1 MTEIRPVQTE
11 WIPPPPIPFASVVDR
26 AGMFGISTALM
37 VMTILILRAIPI
49 WWDQRTSIIKAL
61 NVVQIGIEWI
71 SYFLAVLFRFVN
83 PRDICLHY
91 RIFIDCLYYF
101 GFTTAVE
108 AMLLLKAQAM
118 FTKDSTRKLVIG
130 FGLSI
135 AGARLGLG
143 AATIAFVDYSSTY
156 NPKAFTCFS
165 KYDAFV
171 SPAHSYFRIA
181 CDLTLSAIFLVPL
194 IDKLLA
200 DGVGYPMAAFTVA
213 FVITCVQMTV
223 PAVGPFTQLL
233 YAIVNSTI
241 CFSMHKMIENIGNVA
256 KKISKQSNT
265 DLSGYG
271 GQNEAES
278 GKKMSLG
285 SLAHNSTMQSIKSTV
300 PPVPKSGSSQPG
312 SMHNLNQV
320 NLD

>member
-1 MTEIRPVQTE
+1 
-11 WIPPPPIPFASVVDR
+11 
-26 AGMFGISTALM
+26 
-37 VMTILILRAIPI
+37 MTILILRAIPI

-135 AGARLGLG
+135 AGARLGLEPQLLLLLI
-143 AATIAFVDYSSTY
+143 T
-156 NPKAFTCFS
+156 AFTCFS

-285 SLAHNSTMQSIKSTV
+285 SLAHNSTMQSIKSTM